1 VQKEMKK
8 RTSSLAIPRMISAS
22 AAWSRVR
29 GWFRNPF
36 FQFSFFYV
44 FLFAAGAFVLP
55 FYVVY
60 LQSLGWSGTE
70 IGAVTLVQRLI
81 SFVSSPL
88 LGQIADRTKRHRLV
102 VFITSVLTPLITGLI
117 PVLSAS
123 HVGVWIAILLS
134 TFVRSGAVPVC
145 DRSIVRWYKLRGG
158 HSARYGR
165 VRLWGAVGWGLG
177 SLLVGW
183 IVDAIGGNLNALF
196 IAHAICFVALVLP
209 SLYIVDF
216 PPLQDDGAVAATELS
231 ADINGTTETENG
243 DGDKVVPLE
252 EPAKEAPS
260 EAAPIDDEPTQMA
273 TPNDPAATPK
283 GKLWSAETAIFFTI
297 VLTQGV
303 FMGIIAT
310 ALFLYLTE
318 LGATT
323 TLLGGTLLSTCVSE
337 VPFFFFSDKIVKA
350 LTPHG
355 VLVLASWCLALR
367 LLLYSAIPFYPAIEL
382 ILPVE
387 LLHGVT
393 YACMW
398 SAAVAYGAH
407 VAPPHLEATVQGV
420 MGGIYFGAG
429 SGIGGA
435 LGGWAYGAFGGQQ
448 TFRVAAFV
456 NIGVAFVS
464 TCILLSGRVWRWLRS
479 RRTASASSNVAY
491 APLQQ

>member
-1 VQKEMKK
+1 MF
-8 RTSSLAIPRMISAS
+8 
-22 AAWSRVR
+22 AAVARVR

-70 IGAVTLVQRLI
+70 IGALTLVQRLI

-102 VFITSVLTPLITGLI
+102 VFVTSVATPLITGLVPI
-117 PVLSAS
+117 VASS
-123 HVGVWIAILLS
+123 HVGVWIAILVS

-145 DRSIVRWYKLRGG
+145 DRSIVRWYKLRGNL
-158 HSARYGR
+158 SARYGR

-177 SLLVGW
+177 SLLVGG
-183 IVDAIGGNLNALF
+183 IVDAIGGQLYVLF
-196 IAHAICFVALVLP
+196 VAHAICFFVFVLP
-209 SLYIVDF
+209 ALSLVEF
-216 PPLQDDGAVAATELS
+216 PPLDSAVMAN
-231 ADINGTTETENG
+231 DINGTVDAAAAEPTDN
-243 DGDKVVPLE
+243 VVPLE
-252 EPAKEAPS
+252 ELAAKE
-260 EAAPIDDEPTQMA
+260 EPTA
-273 TPNDPAATPK
+273 AEPPAAEPAPVEVEAPPK
-283 GKLWSAETAIFFTI
+283 GKLWSAETVIFFTI
-297 VLTQGV
+297 VLAQGV

-318 LGATT
+318 LGAST

-367 LLLYSAIPFYPAIEL
+367 LLLYSAIPNYPALEL

-398 SAAVAYGAH
+398 SAAVAYGAY

-435 LGGWAYGAFGGQQ
+435 LGGWAYGAYGGQA
-448 TFRVAAFV
+448 TFRVAALV
-456 NIGVAFVS
+456 NVGVAMLS
-464 TCILLSGRVWRWLRS
+464 TCILLSGRVWRWLRKRMTPANKVVYTS
-479 RRTASASSNVAY
+479 LAD
-491 APLQQ
+491 APER

>member
-1 VQKEMKK
+1 MQKEMKAH
-8 RTSSLAIPRMISAS
+8 RRIATRMISAGS
-22 AAWSRVR
+22 AWSRVR

-102 VFITSVLTPLITGLI
+102 VFITSILTPLITGLI

-123 HVGVWIAILLS
+123 HAGVWIAILLS

-196 IAHAICFVALVLP
+196 IAHAICFVAFVLP

-216 PPLQDDGAVAATELS
+216 PPLQDDTAAAAIELS
-231 ADINGTTETENG
+231 TDINGTTETEIG
-243 DGDKVVPLE
+243 DAEQVVPLE
-252 EPAKEAPS
+252 EPAKDVEAS
-260 EAAPIDDEPTQMA
+260 TAPVDEPTQMA
-273 TPNDPAATPK
+273 TPSDAAAAPK

-367 LLLYSAIPFYPAIEL
+367 LLLYSAIPYYPAIEL

-448 TFRVAAFV
+448 TFRVAALV

-464 TCILLSGRVWRWLRS
+464 TCILLSGRVWRWLRN
-479 RRTASASSNVAY
+479 RRTSASNVAY
-491 APLQQ
+491 AQLEQ

>member
-1 VQKEMKK
+1 M
-8 RTSSLAIPRMISAS
+8 SLS
-22 AAWSRVR
+22 AAVSRVR
-29 GWFRNPF
+29 EWFRNPF

-70 IGAVTLVQRLI
+70 IGALTLVQRLI

-102 VFITSVLTPLITGLI
+102 VFVTSIATPLITGLV
-117 PVLSAS
+117 PAVASS

-158 HSARYGR
+158 QSARYGR

-183 IVDAIGGNLNALF
+183 IVDAIGGELNVLF
-196 IAHAICFVALVLP
+196 IAHAICFVAFVLP
-209 SLYIVDF
+209 ALSLVDF
-216 PPLQDDGAVAATELS
+216 PPLDSAVMAN
-231 ADINGTTETENG
+231 DINGTTAADAKAEPTDN
-243 DGDKVVPLE
+243 VVPLE
-252 EPAKEAPS
+252 EVTKEPDPEPEATAIEAP
-260 EAAPIDDEPTQMA
+260 AAPDA
-273 TPNDPAATPK
+273 APAK
-283 GKLWSAETAIFFTI
+283 GKLWSAETVIFFMI

-318 LGATT
+318 LGAST

-367 LLLYSAIPFYPAIEL
+367 LLLYSAIPLYPALEL

-398 SAAVAYGAH
+398 SAAVAYGAY

-435 LGGWAYGAFGGQQ
+435 VGGWAYGAYGGQA
-448 TFRVAAFV
+448 TFRVAALV
-456 NIGVAFVS
+456 NIGVALLS
-464 TCILLSGRVWRWLRS
+464 TCILLSGRVWRWLR
-479 RRTASASSNVAY
+479 RRMTTNNNNNNNDGNAVAY
-491 APLQQ
+491 STLQSTTTNE